1 MAINTDKT
9 EIQNKEKN
17 TVSRRSRTQS
27 AVKKNASQTKKKTQS
42 KEAKKT
48 SKSQTKTQ
56 SKSKTKATVSKL
68 PQKNKAQ
75 TETTKKSIVKKKTA
89 SKTVGQTEKK
99 GLLGL
104 KKERKTSKKES
115 AVLKI
120 IPLGGI
126 GEIGKN
132 MTLLEYGNDIIVID
146 CGLSFPD
153 EEMLGV
159 DLVIPD
165 MSYLTKNADRV
176 KGIFI
181 THGHEDHIGGM
192 PYLLK
197 EINAPVY
204 GTKLTIALVEHKLEE
219 AKISGAKLNCVN
231 PRDTVKQGCFSVEF
245 IKTSHS
251 IAGAV
256 ALAITTPVGVVI
268 HTGDFKVDYTPID
281 GEPIDIARFAHYGT
295 KGVLALLS
303 DSTNVERAGYTQS
316 EKDIGKTFEQCFSAA
331 KGRVIVASF
340 ASNIYRIQQIADT
353 AISFGRVLCFQG
365 RSMIMIAQVAR
376 ELGYL
381 NISDEHIVDVDK
393 LKNYEADEICVITTG
408 TQGEPMSGLSRMA
421 NASHNKLNVSKGDT
435 VIISA
440 SAIPGN
446 EVGVARVINRLYAN
460 GANVV
465 YDNMADV
472 HVSGHAC
479 REELKLMLTLTKPK
493 FFIPV
498 HGEERHLHQH
508 ARLAG
513 EIGMEDKNVFVME
526 LGNVLELTRKSGKIT
541 GDVVCGSVMVDGN
554 GVGDIGD
561 AVIRERKQLSQ
572 DGLVTVAVTL
582 DKQTGRLLS
591 NVEVLSKGFVFVRSS
606 EELLNEAKN
615 IATNSAKQF
624 EGAHRS
630 EWSTLKNGMKSSLK
644 NYFYN
649 KTKRTPM
656 IIPIIIEVEVQ

>member
-1 MAINTDKT
+1 MEINTAQETVKKKKKT
-9 EIQNKEKN
+9 SSQ
-17 TVSRRSRTQS
+17 
-27 AVKKNASQTKKKTQS
+27 VKKNATASKKKTQKNTATTAQKS
-42 KEAKKT
+42 IKPKKR
-48 SKSQTKTQ
+48 
-56 SKSKTKATVSKL
+56 VD
-68 PQKNKAQ
+68 
-75 TETTKKSIVKKKTA
+75 KKSVID
-89 SKTVGQTEKK
+89 TEKK
-99 GLLGL
+99 SSKKAVAKGTKLLKSTKKREV
-104 KKERKTSKKES
+104 KKEKKPTSKRGET
-115 AVLKI
+115 LKI

-132 MTLLEYGNDIIVID
+132 MTILEYGKDIIVID

-153 EEMLGV
+153 EEMPGV
-159 DLVIPD
+159 DFVIPD
-165 MSYLTKNADRV
+165 ITYLTQNSDRV
-176 KGIFI
+176 RGIFI
-181 THGHEDHIGGM
+181 THGHEDHIGGL
-192 PYLLK
+192 PYALRD
-197 EINAPVY
+197 INAPVY
-204 GTKLTIALVEHKLEE
+204 GTRLTVALIEHKLEE
-219 AKISGAKLNCVN
+219 AKIKVELNCVK
-231 PRDTVKQGCFSVEF
+231 PGDTVKKGCFSIEF

-316 EKDIGKTFEQCFSAA
+316 EKDIGKTFERCFSAA

-340 ASNIYRIQQIADT
+340 ASNIYRIQQIANT
-353 AISFGRVLCFQG
+353 AIAFGRVICFQG

-381 NISDEHIVDVDK
+381 NIPEENIVDVDK
-393 LKNYEADEICVITTG
+393 LKRYEPDEICVITTG
-408 TQGEPMSGLSRMA
+408 TQGEPMSGLTRMA
-421 NASHNKLNVSKGDT
+421 NASHNKLNVGKGDT

-446 EVGVARVINRLYAN
+446 EVGVARVINRLYAI
-460 GANVV
+460 GADVV

-508 ARLAG
+508 ARLAS
-513 EIGMEDKNVFVME
+513 EIGMDDNNVFVME
-526 LGNVLELTRKSGKIT
+526 LGNVLELNRRKGAIT
-541 GDVVCGSVMVDGN
+541 NDVVCGSVMVDGS

-561 AVIRERKQLSQ
+561 AVLRERKQLSQ
-572 DGLVTVAVTL
+572 DGLVTVVVTL
-582 DKQTGRLLS
+582 DKKTGKLLS
-591 NVEVLSKGFVFVRSS
+591 PVEVLSKGFVFVKSS
-606 EELLNEAKN
+606 EDLLNEAKN
-615 IATNSAKQF
+615 IATSTAELF

-630 EWSTLKNGMKSSLK
+630 EWSTIKNTMGSSLK
-644 NYFYN
+644 KYFFN

-656 IIPIIIEVEVQ
+656 IMPIIIEIEV